1 MTSCRVHS
9 FAHILFQVWSS
20 LYFYWHV
27 LFVVAMVA
35 LQGKDAKEGGKPK
48 KTEQPKKDE

>member
-1 MTSCRVHS
+1 MLTFVV
-9 FAHILFQVWSS
+9 QVWSS